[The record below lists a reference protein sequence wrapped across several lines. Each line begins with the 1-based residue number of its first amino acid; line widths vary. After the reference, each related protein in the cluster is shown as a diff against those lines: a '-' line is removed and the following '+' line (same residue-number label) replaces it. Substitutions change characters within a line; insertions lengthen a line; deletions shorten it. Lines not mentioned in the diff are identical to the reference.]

1 MAHLKDEL
9 PGLLEL
15 EEQALKAYL
24 SILFKQYQRAR
35 AGDMNSADQNDVSK
49 PLFAL
54 CSKVLKDYVLKHSE
68 LVSI

>member
-1 MAHLKDEL
+1 MGHLKDEL

-35 AGDMNSADQNDVSK
+35 AGD
-49 PLFAL
+49 L
-54 CSKVLKDYVLKHSE
+54 HS
-68 LVSI
+68 